1 MATEEVKTCQS
12 SLGKGWGLAGKT
24 GCFWSSWKFGP
35 GDLNGRRAGT
45 PLFSSSGIHAGMHR
59 PQVLGQ
65 PRAPACRSRWS
76 SCKIGCSGWQQ
87 PWTPGVRSSQHGHSG
102 AGHTLQG
109 LHVGSLKPE
118 SHLLSSPGL
127 LQRRMEQ
134 DFGTLFL
141 VPGVAWFCLCEIGLE
156 SGSPSVPQI
165 V

>member
-1 MATEEVKTCQS
+1 MGVGWENWMLLEFMEVWARRFKWKEGRYSPFLFLWDPRRDAQAPGAGAASGTGLQKQME
-12 SLGKGWGLAGKT
+12 SLQDWL
-24 GCFWSSWKFGP
+24 
-35 GDLNGRRAGT
+35 
-45 PLFSSSGIHAGMHR
+45 H
-59 PQVLGQ
+59 
-65 PRAPACRSRWS
+65 
-76 SCKIGCSGWQQ
+76 GWQQ
-87 PWTPGVRSSQHGHSG
+87 PWTPGVRSSQHGHCG